1 MADALKRAF
10 AYVAAGADG
19 IMIHSRKKSP
29 EEIFEF
35 CERFREKDPVTPI
48 VVVPT
53 SFNTVTEEE
62 FAQRGINIVIY
73 ANQLTRS
80 AFPAMQRR
88 PGRSWKTIGQKRPT
102 TFVCR
107 LKIF

>member
-35 CERFREKDPVTPI
+35 CERFREK
-48 VVVPT
+48 
-53 SFNTVTEEE
+53 
-62 FAQRGINIVIY
+62 
-73 ANQLTRS
+73 
-80 AFPAMQRR
+80 R
-88 PGRSWKTIGQKRPT
+88 PGYADCGGADLI
-102 TFVCR
+102 
-107 LKIF
+107 